1 MFACLGY
8 CCLVLL
14 VAVDLRYVNNYCLLF
29 CHYQNT
35 LTIYLLS
42 STPFNFIRMDSLG
55 YGCQKSNRKLVPP
68 QDSRMTLAT
77 RGDIYEE
84 EETENGGDR
93 SIS

>member
-1 MFACLGY
+1 MFARLGY
-8 CCLVLL
+8 CCLILA
-14 VAVDLRYVNNYCLLF
+14 VAANARYVNNYYLL
-29 CHYQNT
+29 CYHCQNT

-42 STPFNFIRMDSLG
+42 PTPFNFIRMDSLG